1 MKTTKMS
8 KRRIYSKIERRTK
21 RTKHT
26 KMKGKSRNPVPFPS
40 SFILLLIANNEL
52 VETGNSFYE

>member
-8 KRRIYSKIERRTK
+8 KHKIYSKIERRTK

-26 KMKGKSRNPVPFPS
+26 KNERKVKEPGAISK
-40 SFILLLIANNEL
+40 LLYFVVSCKIR
-52 VETGNSFYE
+52 TG